1 MAGPEGG
8 NATVSFLIS
17 LIFAPLPELSFGGSA
32 TVTEILAFPLGLK
45 KKKERKKRGPAC
57 RGRKKPLCQTTQSSS
72 HAWPVRTYSLFR
84 PMQTHKEPHACQQC
98 NWKSWAMW
106 YLTGISLKYRVLFWW
121 LCQLT
126 TLSISGDFAT
136 CIQMHQHF
144 SYLNGCSQ
152 GLMHLLQAFI
162 LKLSVQYYSSAY
174 AFNNWKATMISS
186 AEWHSAAHLPIL
198 RTTSP

>member
-106 YLTGISLKYRVLFWW
+106 YLTGTLSEIQGIILMIVPTYNSEHLWGFCYMYSNASAFLLPKRLLTRAYASAASFHSEIIRAVLF
-121 LCQLT
+121 LC
-126 TLSISGDFAT
+126 IRF
-136 CIQMHQHF
+136 
-144 SYLNGCSQ
+144 
-152 GLMHLLQAFI
+152 
-162 LKLSVQYYSSAY
+162 
-174 AFNNWKATMISS
+174 
-186 AEWHSAAHLPIL
+186 
-198 RTTSP
+198 